1 VSRMVRAPI
10 VCLLC
15 SACGAQA
22 LAPPGDGG
30 THDSEAD
37 HSAADRSET
46 DTGVESGSDGGWTQ
60 CAAPG
65 DLAVCGGPRR
75 CKSSNGCGPLSPGGH
90 LGSCESSMVEPCV
103 QGLTSE
109 INIGCLL
116 TPDGDICV
124 YDFLYAP
131 YDLGTLMSKNGGAA
145 DVTYADHGAWTG
157 APLPAPAACPVES
170 GFSLCGPHCAPCPS
184 GGSCTGRSPLHP
196 YGICVPTDVA
206 TTASK
211 CFTGLTGRWL
221 PALARRAFRAEGGR
235 RLLVLY
241 ASRDVRDYRR
251 WVPGRRSFLHKER
264 HGCGQRGHVRA

>member
-1 VSRMVRAPI
+1 
-10 VCLLC
+10 
-15 SACGAQA
+15 
-22 LAPPGDGG
+22 
-30 THDSEAD
+30 
-37 HSAADRSET
+37 
-46 DTGVESGSDGGWTQ
+46 
-60 CAAPG
+60 
-65 DLAVCGGPRR
+65 
-75 CKSSNGCGPLSPGGH
+75 
-90 LGSCESSMVEPCV
+90 MVEPCV

-211 CFTGLTGRWL
+211 CFTGFTGCALDDGGAGGCLRWL
-221 PALARRAFRAEGGR
+221 VEPSAQNEADDFSFCMPLATCETIADGYPDGG
-235 RLLVLY
+235 VSCIKSVTD
-241 ASRDVRDYRR
+241 AGSGDM
-251 WVPGRRSFLHKER
+251 
-264 HGCGQRGHVRA
+264 